1 MKSISFTVTNDLS
14 QDQRMNR
21 ICSSLVD
28 AGYQATLIGR
38 NRRKS
43 ESLLAKPFIQKR
55 IPCFF
60 EKGKLFYLE
69 YNLRIFFVLL
79 FSNYDAYC
87 AVDLDSILPNYL
99 VSKIKRKPLIYD
111 AHEYF
116 TELEEV
122 VSRPFIKQ
130 IWKTLE
136 KFILPNIN
144 YGYTVSEGYKNLFD
158 KEYGTNLGIIRNAT
172 VLADFV
178 SNKKPEKYIL
188 YQGAVN
194 HGRGLEQLVSA
205 MEHVDCKLIICG
217 EGDILSDL
225 KRTVRDKNL
234 SKKVEF
240 KGFVNPLELVSY
252 TRNATIGITL
262 FSNVGLSNQYS
273 LANRFFDYMHACVP
287 QLAMNYPEY
296 NSFNNQWEIAT
307 LIEDLTPDLVQQS
320 LVKLLSDVEYY
331 NKLAHNCKA
340 ARQLNSWQEE
350 EKKLVKIYENIFR

>member
-69 YNLRIFFVLL
+69 YNLRIFCVLL
-79 FSNYDAYC
+79 FSKYDAYC

-136 KFILPNIN
+136 KFI
-144 YGYTVSEGYKNLFD
+144 T
-158 KEYGTNLGIIRNAT
+158 
-172 VLADFV
+172 
-178 SNKKPEKYIL
+178 
-188 YQGAVN
+188 
-194 HGRGLEQLVSA
+194 
-205 MEHVDCKLIICG
+205 
-217 EGDILSDL
+217 
-225 KRTVRDKNL
+225 
-234 SKKVEF
+234 
-240 KGFVNPLELVSY
+240 
-252 TRNATIGITL
+252 
-262 FSNVGLSNQYS
+262 
-273 LANRFFDYMHACVP
+273 
-287 QLAMNYPEY
+287 
-296 NSFNNQWEIAT
+296 
-307 LIEDLTPDLVQQS
+307 
-320 LVKLLSDVEYY
+320 
-331 NKLAHNCKA
+331 
-340 ARQLNSWQEE
+340 
-350 EKKLVKIYENIFR
+350 